1 MRKPREKET
10 NKERGALKMEMG
22 RQRIGIGNGK
32 GAEGAGTAAREH
44 TVTAPANWGREF
56 GSILV
61 RMPPRRDV
69 DIGWKFFSNASIFG
83 GPAADSDADSD
94 ADSRQQTVDS

>member
-1 MRKPREKET
+1 
-10 NKERGALKMEMG
+10 MEMG

>member
-1 MRKPREKET
+1 MRKPRERET

-32 GAEGAGTAAREH
+32 GAGTTAREH

-56 GSILV
+56 
-61 RMPPRRDV
+61 
-69 DIGWKFFSNASIFG
+69 
-83 GPAADSDADSD
+83 
-94 ADSRQQTVDS
+94 